1 MKKEKKPLSIGWIIT
16 ITMVGCIAIWVLG
29 ALLTHCY
36 ANKYFAVPTGNS
48 APALFGDSF
57 GAVNALI
64 SAFAFAGMIITI
76 FLQRKEISLQ
86 SEELKEQR
94 FENTFFHLLEV
105 QQEIV
110 ENLSLYRSGTE
121 RYSEDSGTESGMRV
135 EKERLREEIT
145 TGRKVFSDL
154 YLSREVGYTTY
165 VGLAESLRSEG
176 LSKYDHSFGI
186 GYFDHYFRHLYT
198 IVKYVDRQPD
208 DFLDDDKKYEY
219 VSMIRATLSCYELVW
234 LFYNGLSPQGNA
246 KFKPLIEKYALL
258 NNLRPE
264 LLVLNKDNLTH
275 ITSKG
280 SEKLNL
286 FLCSDQEGYSK
297 KDFEFYISPDA
308 NVLDKY
314 SCSAFKHDKEEIDLL
329 AGRIKQWQETYL

>member
-1 MKKEKKPLSIGWIIT
+1 MNKEKKQLSIGWIIT
-16 ITMVGCIAIWVLG
+16 IAMVGCVAIWALG
-29 ALLTHCY
+29 ALITHNY
-36 ANKYFAVPTGNS
+36 ANKHFEVPKGNS

-121 RYSEDSGTESGMRV
+121 RYSEDSGTEVGMRV

-145 TGRKVFSDL
+145 TGRKVFVDL
-154 YLSREVGYTTY
+154 FRSQEVGYSTY
-165 VGLAESLRSEG
+165 KGLSELLCG
-176 LSKYDHSFGI
+176 QGFSKYDKSFET

-198 IVKYVDRQPD
+198 IVKYVDRQPE
-208 DFLDDDKKYEY
+208 DFLDDEKKYEY

-234 LFYNGLSPQGNA
+234 LFYNGLSPQGNV

-264 LLVLNKDNLTH
+264 LLVLNKDNMTL
-275 ITSKG
+275 ITSEG
-280 SEKLNL
+280 PEKLNL
-286 FLCSDQEGYSK
+286 FLTSDQEGYSK
-297 KDFEFYISPDA
+297 RDFEFYISPDE
-308 NVLDKY
+308 NLPNKY
-314 SCSAFKHDKEEIDLL
+314 SCSAFKHDKKEIDIL
-329 AGRIKQWQETYL
+329 AERIKHWQETYL

>member
-1 MKKEKKPLSIGWIIT
+1 M
-16 ITMVGCIAIWVLG
+16 
-29 ALLTHCY
+29 
-36 ANKYFAVPTGNS
+36 
-48 APALFGDSF
+48 
-57 GAVNALI
+57 
-64 SAFAFAGMIITI
+64 
-76 FLQRKEISLQ
+76 
-86 SEELKEQR
+86 
-94 FENTFFHLLEV
+94 
-105 QQEIV
+105 
-110 ENLSLYRSGTE
+110 YRSGTE

-165 VGLAESLRSEG
+165 VGLAESLHSEG

-198 IVKYVDRQPD
+198 IVKYVDRQPE

-219 VSMIRATLSCYELVW
+219 VAMIRATLSCYELVW

-264 LLVLNKDNLTH
+264 LLVLNKDNMAR
-275 ITSKG
+275 ITSEG
-280 SEKLNL
+280 NEKLNL